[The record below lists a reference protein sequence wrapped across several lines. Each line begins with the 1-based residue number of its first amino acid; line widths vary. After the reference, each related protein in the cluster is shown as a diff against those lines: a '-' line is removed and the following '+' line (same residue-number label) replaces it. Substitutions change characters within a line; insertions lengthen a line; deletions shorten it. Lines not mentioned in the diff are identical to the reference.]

1 MAQLKVN
8 FFHLLKRMHLVPNN
22 LITIKDL
29 DKFRGL
35 EKQLDEYRELLE
47 TIEKET
53 GYFSSRQGFYSIG
66 HAETLD
72 DYLSYLYEI
81 RFGQKPAP
89 STAINYLRAKP
100 SFIQMSKGDTQCLS
114 DA

>member
-1 MAQLKVN
+1 MTPLKVK
-8 FFHLLKRMHLVPNN
+8 FFHLLKSMHLVPNDVI
-22 LITIKDL
+22 LLEDL

-53 GYFSSRQGFYSIG
+53 GYFSSEQGRWSRS
-66 HAETLD
+66 HALTLD
-72 DYLSYLYEI
+72 DYLSYFYEI

-100 SFIQMSKGDTQCLS
+100 SFIQSSEYENET
-114 DA
+114 

>member
-1 MAQLKVN
+1 MQLKAK
-8 FFHLLKRMHLVPNN
+8 FFYLLKRMHLVPNN

-53 GYFSSRQGFYSIG
+53 GYFSSTQGFYSIG
-66 HAETLD
+66 HAEMLD

-89 STAINYLRAKP
+89 SNAINYLRAKP
-100 SFIQMSKGDTQCLS
+100 SFIQVSKGDTQCLS

>member
-1 MAQLKVN
+1 MMQLKAK
-8 FFHLLKRMHLVPNN
+8 FFYLLKRMHLVPNN

-53 GYFSSRQGFYSIG
+53 GYFSSTQGFYSIG
-66 HAETLD
+66 HAEMLD

-100 SFIQMSKGDTQCLS
+100 SFIQNS
-114 DA
+114 D

>member
-1 MAQLKVN
+1 MQLKAK
-8 FFHLLKRMHLVPNN
+8 FFYLLKRMHLVPNN

-53 GYFSSRQGFYSIG
+53 GYFSSTQGFYSIG
-66 HAETLD
+66 HAEMLD

-100 SFIQMSKGDTQCLS
+100 SFIQNS
-114 DA
+114 D